1 MSEQRVIRSKK
12 VLSVNLVLLIL
23 IAAAGYWGYSVLHP
37 KAQTVTATQTTT
49 VTTGNVQSTV
59 SASGKVISPGDIG
72 VAPLVSGQLKKLYVT
87 VGQHVQAGQD
97 LAQLDD
103 TNLKLALANANVS
116 LIQAKASA
124 NNAIITLQNSQAS
137 VDTAKQNVLNQ
148 QATNSSNAITYQAAV
163 DAAKK
168 TLDDAKSNAQLNAQ
182 SYQSTVDNAQA
193 TLNYASFQLTNYVY
207 NYSTSN
213 SGITLSYDYC
223 TSNYS
228 SDSGCAQFFTYY
240 NSLQSSTNSFNS
252 AVASQT
258 LNLQKDAQNL
268 AGLQVSYDNAVKT
281 QQSNLKKD
289 QQSLD
294 SLNAAVTTA
303 QNNLTQ
309 QQNSQNVNGSVTLAQ
324 AQLQIA
330 QTNYDIAIRN
340 LDSASIKAPVA
351 GDIASI
357 ATSIGG
363 NVSTNTTAATNTTS
377 ASGFIV
383 LTNTTSMR
391 IYSSFSEADAAK
403 VKVGQNATFTFDALP
418 NASATGKVIQVDQL
432 PTTSGGATTYGAVM
446 SIDNPVSGLK
456 VGMTSAA
463 TVIVGEALNVL
474 QVSAQAVTSRGG
486 NSFVNLITTDSKGKE
501 VRTRTPVV
509 VGLQGDSTDEIQSG
523 LKEGDKVAIATTNR
537 STTSANGFPNGG
549 VPQGFGSITGTGGLG
564 NGGFG
569 GGGGGGR
576 G

>member
-148 QATNSSNAITYQAAV
+148 QATNSSNTVTYQAAV

-223 TSNYS
+223 TTNYS

-281 QQSNLKKD
+281 QQP
-289 QQSLD
+289 
-294 SLNAAVTTA
+294 
-303 QNNLTQ
+303 
-309 QQNSQNVNGSVTLAQ
+309 
-324 AQLQIA
+324 I
-330 QTNYDIAIRN
+330 
-340 LDSASIKAPVA
+340 
-351 GDIASI
+351 
-357 ATSIGG
+357 
-363 NVSTNTTAATNTTS
+363 
-377 ASGFIV
+377 
-383 LTNTTSMR
+383 
-391 IYSSFSEADAAK
+391 
-403 VKVGQNATFTFDALP
+403 
-418 NASATGKVIQVDQL
+418 
-432 PTTSGGATTYGAVM
+432 
-446 SIDNPVSGLK
+446 
-456 VGMTSAA
+456 
-463 TVIVGEALNVL
+463 
-474 QVSAQAVTSRGG
+474 
-486 NSFVNLITTDSKGKE
+486 
-501 VRTRTPVV
+501 
-509 VGLQGDSTDEIQSG
+509 
-523 LKEGDKVAIATTNR
+523 
-537 STTSANGFPNGG
+537 
-549 VPQGFGSITGTGGLG
+549 
-564 NGGFG
+564 
-569 GGGGGGR
+569 
-576 G
+576 

>member
-1 MSEQRVIRSKK
+1 MSEQKIGRSKK
-12 VLSVNLVLLIL
+12 ALTINIAL
-23 IAAAGYWGYSVLHP
+23 IALIAGSGIWGYSVIHP
-37 KAQTVTATQTTT
+37 KAQTVTATQTST

-72 VAPLVSGQLKKLYVT
+72 VAPLVSGQLKKLFVT
-87 VGQHVQAGQD
+87 VGQHVLAGQD

-103 TNLKLALANANVS
+103 TNLKLAVANANVA

-137 VDTAKQNVLNQ
+137 VDAAKQNMANQ
-148 QATNSSNAITYQAAV
+148 QVANSSNALTYQATV

-168 TLDDAKSNAQLNAQ
+168 SLDDAKANAQLNSQ
-182 SYQSTVDNAQA
+182 SYQASVDNAQVA
-193 TLNYASFQLTNYVY
+193 LNYASFNLTNYINTYLTNNPGV
-207 NYSTSN
+207 
-213 SGITLSYDYC
+213 TLSYDYC
-223 TSNYS
+223 TTNPTET
-228 SDSGCAQFFTYY
+228 GCTQYFSYY
-240 NSLQSSTNSFNS
+240 NSYNS
-252 AVASQT
+252 ANYSYNNSIASQT

-268 AGLQVSYDNAVKT
+268 ANLQTTYDNAIKT

-294 SLNAAVTTA
+294 SLSAAVTTA
-303 QNNLTQ
+303 QNNLAQ

-357 ATSIGG
+357 ATSVGG

-403 VKVGQNATFTFDALP
+403 VKVGQNASFTFDALP

-474 QVSAQAVTSRGG
+474 QVSAQAVTIRGG

-523 LKEGDKVAIATTNR
+523 LKDGDKVAIATTNR
-537 STTSANGFPNGG
+537 SSTSANGFPNGG
-549 VPQGFGSITGTGGLG
+549 VPQGFGSITGTGSLG